1 MTIYKIIG
9 SNLIKS
15 GGVSIPA
22 DTNNR
27 DYREY
32 LDWVAAGNT
41 PDPADPEPDVISIMT
56 DSNIMIGDGVDEIM
70 LSVHGKPDASVTIN
84 TLCGV
89 TPGTINIQLDVN
101 GDGAQPFS
109 CDTSPTVIVFSCG
122 EISTK
127 VRAL

>member
-1 MTIYKIIG
+1 MAKYKLQKLGIVRDDG
-9 SNLIKS
+9 AA
-15 GGVSIPA
+15 IPTDA
-22 DTNNR
+22 GNR
-27 DYREY
+27 DYRDY

-127 VRAL
+127 VRTL